1 MEYEE
6 ICPDA
11 SAKIKVIGVGGGGGN
26 AINNMI
32 AAKLSGVSFVA
43 ANTDLQDLN
52 RSQAEVKIQLGPK
65 LTKGLGAGGNPAI
78 GCEAA
83 RESIAQIQDALG
95 AMDMLFIANGMG
107 GGTGTG
113 AAPIIAQAAKETGAL
128 VVGVVTMPF
137 LFERAKC
144 MRIADAGVAEL
155 RKHVDSLIIL
165 PNSRLAQFAP
175 KNATVKQMFK
185 VVDDVLLNAVRGISD
200 LLTVPGMQNLD
211 FADIKAVMGG
221 SGQAL
226 MGTGAA
232 TGESRAREA
241 VKNALNSPLLADITV
256 DGAMG
261 LLVNITANEEMGFEE
276 YNEAATMISENVHED
291 ANVFIGMAVD
301 NNAGDEM
308 RITVIATGMQSNH
321 LFVEKTANPRVITLD
336 PAIPRGLPTLP
347 NKAAVWT
354 PAAYK
359 SPLEQ
364 EAKKRDEAKGGG
376 GVQDYVKKHPAG
388 DYSLPAYLRA
398 QSPLSKPA
406 KDREQQGKA
415 AGAGGAHGPESAEEF
430 FFEHAG
436 GKLRANTPS
445 LGLEIKSMQCG
456 GYNPGEDEFI
466 FGEDEMDAPA
476 FIKTL
481 AN

>member
-32 AAKLSGVSFVA
+32 AAKLNGVGFVA

-95 AMDMLFIANGMG
+95 AMDMIFIANGMG

-113 AAPIIAQAAKETGAL
+113 AAPIIAQAAKEMGAL

-144 MRIADAGVAEL
+144 MRIAEAGVAEL

-321 LFVEKTANPRVITLD
+321 LFVEKTASPKVISLA
-336 PAIPRGLPTLP
+336 PAIPRGR
-347 NKAAVWT
+347 T
-354 PAAYK
+354 PDAYK

-364 EAKKRDEAKGGG
+364 EVKKRDEVKSGG

-406 KDREQQGKA
+406 KEQGKA
-415 AGAGGAHGPESAEEF
+415 AGADGTHGPESAEEF

-436 GKLRANTPS
+436 GKLRANTPT
-445 LGLEIKSMQCG
+445 LGLEIKSMQSG

>member
-1 MEYEE
+1 MEYGE

-32 AAKLSGVSFVA
+32 AAKMNGVGFVA

-65 LTKGLGAGGNPAI
+65 LTKGLGAGGNPAV

-95 AMDMLFIANGMG
+95 AMDMIFIANGMG

-113 AAPIIAQAAKETGAL
+113 AAPIIAQVAKEMGAL

-144 MRIADAGVAEL
+144 MRIAEAGVAEL

-175 KNATVKQMFK
+175 KNATLKQMFK

-200 LLTVPGMQNLD
+200 LLTVPGSPNLD
-211 FADIKAVMGG
+211 FADVKAVMGG

-232 TGESRAREA
+232 SGESRAREA

-261 LLVNITANEEMGFEE
+261 LLVNITASEDMGFEE
-276 YNEAATMISENVHED
+276 FHEAATMISENAHED
-291 ANVFIGMAVD
+291 ANVYVGVAVD

-308 RITVIATGMQSNH
+308 RITVIATGMQNNH
-321 LFVEKTANPRVITLD
+321 LFAEKTAGPRVVNLD
-336 PAIPRGLPTLP
+336 PALPRGLPTLP
-347 NKAAVWT
+347 NKAAMWA
-354 PAAYK
+354 PHLHK

-364 EAKKRDEAKGGG
+364 EVKKREEVKTGGG
-376 GVQDYVKKHPAG
+376 IQDYMKKHQSG
-388 DYSLPAYLRA
+388 YYSTPTYLRTES
-398 QSPLSKPA
+398 QVSMPA
-406 KDREQQGKA
+406 KDRDQQGKA
-415 AGAGGAHGPESAEEF
+415 AGANGAHGQESAEEF
-430 FFEHAG
+430 FFEHTG
-436 GKLRANTPS
+436 GKLRANTPT
-445 LGLEIKSMQCG
+445 LGLEIKSMQSR

-466 FGEDEMDAPA
+466 FGDDEMEAPA

>member
-1 MEYEE
+1 
-6 ICPDA
+6 
-11 SAKIKVIGVGGGGGN
+11 
-26 AINNMI
+26 
-32 AAKLSGVSFVA
+32 
-43 ANTDLQDLN
+43 
-52 RSQAEVKIQLGPK
+52 
-65 LTKGLGAGGNPAI
+65 
-78 GCEAA
+78 
-83 RESIAQIQDALG
+83 
-95 AMDMLFIANGMG
+95 
-107 GGTGTG
+107 
-113 AAPIIAQAAKETGAL
+113 
-128 VVGVVTMPF
+128 
-137 LFERAKC
+137 
-144 MRIADAGVAEL
+144 
-155 RKHVDSLIIL
+155 
-165 PNSRLAQFAP
+165 
-175 KNATVKQMFK
+175 
-185 VVDDVLLNAVRGISD
+185 
-200 LLTVPGMQNLD
+200 
-211 FADIKAVMGG
+211 
-221 SGQAL
+221 

-301 NNAGDEM
+301 NHAGDEM
-308 RITVIATGMQSNH
+308 RITVIATGMQNNH
-321 LFVEKTANPRVITLD
+321 LFAEKPAGLKVINLD

-354 PAAYK
+354 PAVHK

-364 EAKKRDEAKGGG
+364 EVKKREEVKTGA
-376 GVQDYVKKHPAG
+376 QDYAKKHPGG

-398 QSPLSKPA
+398 QSQLSKPA
-406 KDREQQGKA
+406 KGREPQGKA
-415 AGAGGAHGPESAEEF
+415 AGAGGTHGPESAEEF
-430 FFEHAG
+430 FFEHTG

-445 LGLEIKSMQCG
+445 LGLEIKSMQSG